1 MAKFQNISGFRQYVT
16 INGKKTIVG
25 NNQVFEKEEGFV
37 QHGFQR
43 VPDDTPVTVVEGTS
57 RLGRMTPI
65 PDTLEM
71 LQRKIQ
77 TMESNV
83 GKATDED
90 FDRINEQLNTMSQ
103 ETTQEVSEL
112 KGVVEDMMVEMKETR
127 ESLEGFQEQ
136 VKKRME
142 IIKIAINV
150 IEGEM
155 DQLYDKGILD
165 LPQEEDPG
173 N

>member
-1 MAKFQNISGFRQYVT
+1 MAKFQNTSGFRQYVT

-25 NNQVFEKEEGFV
+25 NNQVFEKEEGFI
-37 QHGFQR
+37 QNGFQR
-43 VPDDTPVTVVEGTS
+43 VPDDTPVTVLEGTS

-71 LQRKIQ
+71 LERKIK
-77 TMESNV
+77 TMEQSA

-90 FDRINEQLNTMSQ
+90 FEKIEDQLREMSQ
-103 ETTQEVSEL
+103 ETSKEVSDL
-112 KGVVEDMMVEMKETR
+112 KGIVEDMMVEMKETR
-127 ESLEGFQEQ
+127 DTLESFQDQ
-136 VKKRME
+136 VKKRMD

-165 LPQEEDPG
+165 LPQEEESG